1 MAGGCC
7 PYIVQY
13 TRYTRLTLFLTL
25 KAAAAE
31 RKRAARVSPRAVS
44 PVETFAPLP
53 RSMSKVYDS
62 RNDQIHDARRHAF
75 AVSEVS
81 KKKQQRELSER
92 AFDGDAREVS
102 ARVTDRADA
111 RGKDATELP
120 PLEKW
125 NDFKM
130 TQKKHASPDE
140 SPGPGSYD
148 LLGTRKH
155 RSGSGVTRSCSGSFR
170 SESAR
175 FKASHTPGPGP
186 GYYDP
191 NKPGT
196 ELVKKSFNATIN
208 GIEFTDD
215 D

>member
-1 MAGGCC
+1 
-7 PYIVQY
+7 
-13 TRYTRLTLFLTL
+13 
-25 KAAAAE
+25 
-31 RKRAARVSPRAVS
+31 
-44 PVETFAPLP
+44 
-53 RSMSKVYDS
+53 MSKVYDS
-62 RNDQIHDARRHAF
+62 RNDQTHDARRHAF
-75 AVSEVS
+75 TVSEVS

-92 AFDGDAREVS
+92 AFDGGAREVS